1 MAGRV
6 GLPGGIAHNLKSGL
20 AQGRSQFALFSGEI
34 AVGDESIITD
44 FHEFSGYA
52 LHQDLTVTPFYH
64 EFGLNDPMKGGDEV
78 AVGGFTFQLLAYG
91 LYEKAQS
98 FMWALI

>member
-1 MAGRV
+1 M
-6 GLPGGIAHNLKSGL
+6 KSAL
-20 AQGRSQFALFSGEI
+20 AQGRSEFAFFSGEI
-34 AVGDESIITD
+34 AVRDESIVSD
-44 FHEFSGYA
+44 FHEFCSHA

-78 AVGGFTFQLLAYG
+78 AVGGFTFQLLTYG